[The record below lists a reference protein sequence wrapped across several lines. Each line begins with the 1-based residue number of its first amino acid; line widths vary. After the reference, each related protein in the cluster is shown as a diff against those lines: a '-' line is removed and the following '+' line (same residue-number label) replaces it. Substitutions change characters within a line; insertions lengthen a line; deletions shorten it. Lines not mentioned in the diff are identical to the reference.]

1 MLGKNILTVR
11 CAKLGGGRTMSPLQD
26 SSSEYIYYCVVQ
38 STLQILRYDC
48 ILHLGKEQNRCPYKG
63 QFNQGKITIRQE
75 FAKGISNC

>member
-1 MLGKNILTVR
+1 MLGKSILTVR
-11 CAKLGGGRTMSPLQD
+11 CAKLGGGRTVSPLQD

-75 FAKGISNC
+75 FAKGICNC